1 MINWFIC
8 VLVNQVESMK
18 QIARKKANEERK
30 RLESEVIWNK
40 FHAYC
45 VVWAI
50 CSLDCSGLS
59 FITILVWISLAAT
72 FKLCLHILLIF
83 LLFCYEF
90 RNPLILFYGCFHN
103 IFDSEYTNLLY
114 KIWYFQLELALMV
127 EKLQELRSI
136 RVQKM
141 KKQGEIFL
149 FTYFFFFLE
158 KSRRAASHYIKKKE
172 FTYFFI
178 YLVCLYMQYFPTF

>member
-1 MINWFIC
+1 
-8 VLVNQVESMK
+8 MK

-50 CSLDCSGLS
+50 CSLGCSGLS

-103 IFDSEYTNLLY
+103 ILDSEYTNLLY

-149 FTYFFFFLE
+149 FTNFVFFLLKNAGE
-158 KSRRAASHYIKKKE
+158 LRLIILRRSLPISL
-172 FTYFFI
+172 FTLSVYTCNIFQPSNHK
-178 YLVCLYMQYFPTF
+178 L